1 MRELTKAERDWVSA
15 TLKKIEDKM
24 VPVTERNRG
33 IIPYTTVNG
42 RFDNKAET
50 EVTWWTNGFWGGEMW
65 QLYKLTGK
73 ELFREEAINVEELLD
88 ENLMVSEKLDHD
100 NGFKWLPTSVI
111 RYRQDKNE
119 KSLNRAMLAAGN
131 MAGRFNMAGGF
142 IRAWNNWDNV
152 DRRGYAIIDCMMN
165 LPLLYRASEET
176 TDPRF
181 KMIAVSH
188 ADTAMKTF
196 VREDGSVNHIVVFD
210 PFTGEM
216 KESLGGQGYGVGS
229 SWTRGQ
235 SWGIYGFALSYY
247 YTGDKKYLD
256 TARKIADYV
265 LSDMPES
272 YLVPIDYRQPKDV
285 DLEDST
291 AAAITASGLIELA
304 ALLGST
310 AAGLGNKLT
319 DENHG
324 HDSTANEVLWAS
336 GRCAAGKGVSS
347 DEGDKYLD
355 AAIKLLK
362 TLDEKR
368 CSWGADTDNIL
379 NNCAVDYHGDG
390 HNMSIIYGDY
400 YFIEA
405 LMKLSGDALRIF

>member
-1 MRELTKAERDWVSA
+1 MRALKDDERAWVLK

-24 VPVTERNRG
+24 VPVTERNLG
-33 IIPYTTVNG
+33 KIPYTTVDG
-42 RFDNKAET
+42 KFDDKS
-50 EVTWWTNGFWGGEMW
+50 VSDPCWWTNGFWGGEMW
-65 QLYKLTGK
+65 QLFALTGN
-73 ELFREEAINVEELLD
+73 EMFRQEAIGVEQKLD
-88 ENLMVSEKLDHD
+88 KNLMTSEGLDHD

-111 RYRQDKNE
+111 RYKLEKNGE
-119 KSLNRAMLAAGN
+119 SLNRAMLAANN
-131 MAGRFNMAGGF
+131 MAGRFNLAGNF

-165 LPLLYRASEET
+165 LPLLYWASEET

-181 KMIAVSH
+181 KMMAVAH
-188 ADTAMKTF
+188 ADTAMKEF

-210 PFTGEM
+210 PFTGVMTET
-216 KESLGGQGYGVGS
+216 LGGQGYAKGS

-235 SWGIYGFALSYY
+235 SWGIYGFALSAR
-247 YTGDKKYLD
+247 YTGEKKYLE
-256 TARKIADYV
+256 TSKKIADYV
-265 LSDMPES
+265 LSEMPES
-272 YLVPIDYRQPKDV
+272 FLVPIDYRQPKDV

-304 ALLGST
+304 QQLEDG
-310 AAGLGNKLT
+310 
-319 DENHG
+319 
-324 HDSTANEVLWAS
+324 
-336 GRCAAGKGVSS
+336 
-347 DEGDKYLD
+347 GDKYLD
-355 AAIKLLK
+355 AAVKLLK

-368 CSWGADTDNIL
+368 CSWGLDTDNLL

-405 LMKLSGDALRIF
+405 LMKLDDKALRIF

>member
-1 MRELTKAERDWVSA
+1 MRALKDDEREWVLK

-24 VPVTERNRG
+24 VPVTERNLG
-33 IIPYTTVNG
+33 KIPYTTVDG
-42 RFDNKAET
+42 KFDDKS
-50 EVTWWTNGFWGGEMW
+50 VSDPCWWTNGFWGGEMW
-65 QLYKLTGK
+65 QLFALTGN
-73 ELFREEAINVEELLD
+73 EMFRQEAIGVEQKLD
-88 ENLMVSEKLDHD
+88 KNLMTSEGLDHD

-111 RYRQDKNE
+111 RYKLEKNGE
-119 KSLNRAMLAAGN
+119 SLNRAMLAANN
-131 MAGRFNMAGGF
+131 MAGRFNLAGNF

-165 LPLLYRASEET
+165 LPLLYWASEET

-181 KMIAVSH
+181 KMMAVAH
-188 ADTAMKTF
+188 ADTAMKEF

-210 PFTGEM
+210 PFTGVMTET
-216 KESLGGQGYGVGS
+216 LGGQGYAKGS

-235 SWGIYGFALSYY
+235 SWGIYGFALSAR
-247 YTGDKKYLD
+247 YTGEKKYLE
-256 TARKIADYV
+256 TSKKIADYV
-265 LSDMPES
+265 LSEMPES
-272 YLVPIDYRQPKDV
+272 FLVPIDYRQPKDV

-304 ALLGST
+304 QQLEDG
-310 AAGLGNKLT
+310 
-319 DENHG
+319 
-324 HDSTANEVLWAS
+324 
-336 GRCAAGKGVSS
+336 
-347 DEGDKYLD
+347 GDKYLD
-355 AAIKLLK
+355 AAVKLLK

-368 CSWGADTDNIL
+368 CSWCLDTDNLL

-405 LMKLSGDALRIF
+405 LMKLDDKALRIF

>member
-1 MRELTKAERDWVSA
+1 MLTQDEEKWAEA
-15 TLKKIEDKM
+15 TLKKITDKM
-24 VPVTERNRG
+24 VPVTERNRDR
-33 IIPYTTVNG
+33 IPYTTTGG
-42 RFDNKAET
+42 RFDDKSES
-50 EVTWWTNGFWGGEMW
+50 EITWWTNGFWGGEMW
-65 QLYKLTGK
+65 QLYQLTGN
-73 ELFREEAINVEELLD
+73 EMFREEAIGVEEKLD
-88 ENLMVSEKLDHD
+88 RNLMNSEGLDHD

-111 RYRQDKNE
+111 RYKLEKNKE
-119 KSLNRAMLAAGN
+119 SLNRGMLAAGN
-131 MAGRFNMAGGF
+131 MAGRFNLTGNF

-165 LPLLYRASEET
+165 LPLLYWASEET

-181 KMIAVSH
+181 KMMAVAH

-235 SWGIYGFALSYY
+235 SWGIYGFALSYR
-247 YTGDKKYLD
+247 YTGDRKYLE
-256 TARKIADYV
+256 TSRKIADYV
-265 LSDMPES
+265 LSAMPDS
-272 YLVPIDYRQPKDV
+272 YLVPIDYRQPEGV

-304 ALLGST
+304 ALLG
-310 AAGLGNKLT
+310 
-319 DENHG
+319 DE
-324 HDSTANEVLWAS
+324 
-336 GRCAAGKGVSS
+336 
-347 DEGDKYLD
+347 EGADKYLE
-355 AAIKLLK
+355 AALRLLK

-368 CSWGADTDNIL
+368 ISWTLETDNLL

-405 LMKLSGDALRIF
+405 VMKLAGKALTIF